1 MSEKK
6 KLKSKR
12 IDIKDNEITHFKV
25 SLDLHYDKSINKLL
39 MIFIIRNAK
48 IQIKYLN

>member
-6 KLKSKR
+6 KLKSNR
-12 IDIKDNEITHFKV
+12 RDIKDNEIIHFKV
-25 SLDLHYDKSINKLL
+25 SLDLHYDKPINKLL

-48 IQIKYLN
+48 IKIKSLN